1 MKGVDISHDQK
12 GMTIRQIRDA
22 GNEFAIIKVTEGS
35 WLRDGAAVDFYR
47 EAYETGF
54 PVGCY
59 CYSHATTV
67 EDAAKEAQFL
77 LQTIN
82 RFPMPC
88 GVFLDMEEP
97 KQLGLAKEKLLA
109 IIAAW
114 GSVIAETGYIP
125 GVYSSAGTLWATI
138 SPDEIDEKCLIWVAK
153 WSQTPPDMPC
163 DLWQDSD
170 SGNVD
175 GVTVDTDRARSDRFK
190 AMVAIGFDA
199 PKDEPSPEPE
209 PEDKP
214 NISGALSLLVG
225 YLQTEEFAE
234 GFGRYLER
242 GESNG

>member
-1 MKGVDISHDQK
+1 MAPGRRGLH
-12 GMTIRQIRDA
+12 
-22 GNEFAIIKVTEGS
+22 
-35 WLRDGAAVDFYR
+35 FYR

-67 EDAAKEAQFL
+67 EDAVNEARFL
-77 LQTIN
+77 LDTIN

-97 KQLGLAKEKLLA
+97 KQLGLSREKLLA

-114 GSVIAETGYIP
+114 GNTIAEAGYIP

-138 SPDEIDEKCLIWVAK
+138 SPDEISEKCLIWVAK

-190 AMVAIGFDA
+190 TLIETGFHDYKYHKQKFEDGA
-199 PKDEPSPEPE
+199 TPEPE
-209 PEDKP
+209 HPQQDKP
-214 NISGALSLLVG
+214 DISGALELLAA
-225 YLQTEEFAE
+225 YIRTPEFAQNFLKYIE
-234 GFGRYLER
+234 GRKEK
-242 GESNG
+242 